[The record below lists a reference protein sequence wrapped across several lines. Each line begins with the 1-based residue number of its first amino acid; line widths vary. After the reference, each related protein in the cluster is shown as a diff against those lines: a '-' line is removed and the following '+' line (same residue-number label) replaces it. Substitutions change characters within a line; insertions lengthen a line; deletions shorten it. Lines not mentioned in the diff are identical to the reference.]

1 MFSEANVSLF
11 AGMNEGP
18 AEKATTSYAQWG
30 DDRLVLE
37 YFAGRENCTFLEAG
51 ANDPVSLSQTYL
63 LEQHGWRGVLVEPVA
78 SCCERLRA
86 VREGSQ
92 VFQNALGAP
101 EDRGALRLFVP
112 DGVTE
117 LTRACEAG
125 DEAMPGEH
133 IEAEFM
139 TLNEVLESAG
149 LAHLTYLSL
158 DLEGMEDRALRG
170 LDFQRFQPELIIV
183 EDRVE
188 HLRTHRLLCAEG
200 YKLVRRNGS
209 NHWYVP
215 NEVVFPVSLAD
226 RLQHF
231 RKLYLSMPFR
241 RLRGLLRQIR
251 ARFNP

>member
-1 MFSEANVSLF
+1 MKSELTGHS
-11 AGMNEGP
+11 
-18 AEKATTSYAQWG
+18 QWG
-30 DDRLVLE
+30 DDVLVLD
-37 YFAGRENCTFLEAG
+37 YFSGRGECTFLEAG

-63 LEQHGWRGVLVEPVA
+63 LEQNGWTGVLVEPVA

-86 VREGSQ
+86 VRTGSRI
-92 VFQNALGAP
+92 FQNALGAP
-101 EDRGALRLFVP
+101 EDRGVLRLFVP

-117 LTRACEAG
+117 LTRAYEVG
-125 DEAMPGEH
+125 DEALSGEH

-139 TLNEVLESAG
+139 TLDEVLETAG

-158 DLEGMEDRALRG
+158 DLEGMEDRALLG
-170 LDFQRFQPELIIV
+170 LDFEKYRPELIIV

-188 HLRTHRLLCAEG
+188 HLRTHRLLCSRG

-215 NEVVFPVSLAD
+215 KETAFPVTAGA
-226 RLQHF
+226 RLRLF

-241 RLRGLLRQIR
+241 WLRNRSRQIR
-251 ARFNP
+251 NKLC

>member
-1 MFSEANVSLF
+1 MKSELTGHS
-11 AGMNEGP
+11 
-18 AEKATTSYAQWG
+18 QWG
-30 DDRLVLE
+30 DDVLVLD
-37 YFAGRENCTFLEAG
+37 YFSGRGECTFLEAG

-63 LEQHGWRGVLVEPVA
+63 LEQNGWTGVLVEPVA

-86 VREGSQ
+86 VRTGSRI
-92 VFQNALGAP
+92 FQNALGAP
-101 EDRGALRLFVP
+101 EDRGVLRLFVP

-117 LTRACEAG
+117 LTRAYEVG
-125 DEAMPGEH
+125 DEALSGEH

-139 TLNEVLESAG
+139 TLDEVLETAG

-158 DLEGMEDRALRG
+158 DLEGMEDRALLG
-170 LDFQRFQPELIIV
+170 LDFEKYRPELIIV

-188 HLRTHRLLCAEG
+188 HLRTHRLLCSRG

-215 NEVVFPVSLAD
+215 KDCPFPVTAGA
-226 RLQHF
+226 RLRLF

-241 RLRGLLRQIR
+241 WLRNRSRQIR
-251 ARFNP
+251 NKLC